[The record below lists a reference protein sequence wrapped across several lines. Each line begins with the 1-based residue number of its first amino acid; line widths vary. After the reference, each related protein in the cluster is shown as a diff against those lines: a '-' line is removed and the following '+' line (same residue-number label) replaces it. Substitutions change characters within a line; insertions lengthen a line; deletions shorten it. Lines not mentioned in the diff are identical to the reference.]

1 MTASPA
7 TRPSTSHNRRAR
19 AHRGTARAL
28 VALLAALLLAACL
41 FVQACGG
48 ADSQGTDT
56 QTGETTSATVANDPE
71 TLSNAVIEVWSQSMQ
86 ALVTLLEAKPEVSAV
101 KAEVQTLKEAAIQSL
116 VALGRQ
122 RETFSDADRA
132 RVDSLEWVA
141 LEDLAGET
149 WYTSYNSLWSY
160 YSGAD
165 LEFGNLIAGFNTLTQ
180 YSDFGLLKQ
189 QLPEEAARLGVE

>member
-7 TRPSTSHNRRAR
+7 TRTSTSHNRRAR

-41 FVQACGG
+41 LVPACGG
-48 ADSQGTDT
+48 GWDPEIT
-56 QTGETTSATVANDPE
+56 DPE

>member
-1 MTASPA
+1 
-7 TRPSTSHNRRAR
+7 
-19 AHRGTARAL
+19 
-28 VALLAALLLAACL
+28 
-41 FVQACGG
+41 
-48 ADSQGTDT
+48 
-56 QTGETTSATVANDPE
+56 
-71 TLSNAVIEVWSQSMQ
+71 
-86 ALVTLLEAKPEVSAV
+86 
-101 KAEVQTLKEAAIQSL
+101 VQTLKEAAIQSL